1 MELIDILSGISHL
14 IVMFLVILQIRG
26 RIKNNL
32 PIIPHKPGV
41 IVIMIFAYLFIAS
54 FVFGIHKLENG
65 DELSNTI
72 GLILKW
78 IAVILAIIGLP
89 VYLYKY
95 GLKSQ
100 YEEREKAQ

>member
-1 MELIDILSGISHL
+1 MAIIIL
-14 IVMFLVILQIRG
+14 
-26 RIKNNL
+26 
-32 PIIPHKPGV
+32 
-41 IVIMIFAYLFIAS
+41 AYLFIGT
-54 FVFGIHKLENG
+54 FVFGIHKLANG

-72 GLILKW
+72 GSILKW

-100 YEEREKAQ
+100 YEERKGDQ